1 MPFRDIYRNWLLFTG
16 FGSANLLIPHEI
28 LIPESGPGE
37 GESVRSFWMIEDTK
51 SPGNWLLFNRFWRLS
66 LQPDVKWALIQP
78 GERPECVPSSANR
91 RRSGSEAAG
100 RPPGLSSPIRT
111 GNNKPKHQ
119 TDNLWPNV
127 QETENHRRSN
137 RCCSLRETTN

>member
-1 MPFRDIYRNWLLFTG
+1 MVKSICRDESSFFLRGLAEARMTFILLSGNIGVSDALLKMGIQNHTFTMPFRDIKRNWLLFTG

-78 GERPECVPSSANR
+78 G
-91 RRSGSEAAG
+91 
-100 RPPGLSSPIRT
+100 
-111 GNNKPKHQ
+111 
-119 TDNLWPNV
+119 
-127 QETENHRRSN
+127 
-137 RCCSLRETTN
+137 